1 MSKRLDRKVF
11 LKRDDLQPVKSFKI
25 RGAYNKMAKCSP
37 EELERGLICASAGNH
52 AQGVAMSS
60 QMLKCKATIVMP
72 KTTPAIKVN
81 AVKARGGNVVLH
93 GDSF

>member
-1 MSKRLDRKVF
+1 
-11 LKRDDLQPVKSFKI
+11 
-25 RGAYNKMAKCSP
+25 MAQCTK
-37 EELERGLICASAGNH
+37 EELDNGLICASAGNH

-60 QMLKCKATIVMP
+60 EILGCKAIIVMP

-93 GDSF
+93 GNSF